1 MEVLPDFAEATNAKL
16 ETRYIINYYSIG
28 AINCFTA
35 EPTPKLYVRGHNLLD
50 FTEAT
55 LLGYI
60 ANRQEEKFK
69 ALRNDFLE
77 EKKKLPKG
85 HIKEFSS
92 KYLNLLYGYNLKR
105 YNLIRLLLSRYNLD
119 QYRNRAVVKD

>member
-55 LLGYI
+55 FEGLNVWKDLE
-60 ANRQEEKFK
+60 RE
-69 ALRNDFLE
+69 LRSVRS
-77 EKKKLPKG
+77 
-85 HIKEFSS
+85 I
-92 KYLNLLYGYNLKR
+92 
-105 YNLIRLLLSRYNLD
+105 LSN
-119 QYRNRAVVKD
+119 